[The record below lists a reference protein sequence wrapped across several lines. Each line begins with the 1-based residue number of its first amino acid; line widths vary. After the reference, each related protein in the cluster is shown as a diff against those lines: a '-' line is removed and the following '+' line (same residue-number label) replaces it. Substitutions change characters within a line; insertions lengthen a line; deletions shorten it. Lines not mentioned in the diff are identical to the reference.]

1 MDLFILNIKA
11 LVATE
16 ETPQMAVLGTK
27 MAQLN
32 SIENA
37 YLWIKNGKIEDFGK
51 MEDFRLPDD
60 LAVEVLDASG
70 RLVLPCWCD
79 SHTHLV
85 YAGSREPEFV
95 DRIKGL
101 TYEEIAENGGGI
113 LNSAKRLQET
123 SEDELF
129 EQAQQRLWEIIGF
142 GTGAVEIKSGYGLT
156 VEAELKILR
165 VIKRLKA
172 VSPIPIK
179 ATFLGAH
186 TYPTKYKKDHQGY
199 LELIIN
205 EMLPKI
211 EAEGLADY
219 IDVFCEKG
227 FFSPEETDQILK
239 AGKTHGLIPKVH
251 ANQLSHS
258 GGIQVGV
265 ANEARSVDHLEF
277 TGVEEIKSLMTSETM
292 PTILPSAAF
301 FLNLPYAPARQM
313 MAAGLP
319 LALATDYNPGSTPSG
334 RMPFVLS
341 LACIKMR
348 MTPEEAVNAA
358 TLNGAY
364 AMNLEKTHGSI
375 CKGKQGNVFITKP
388 ISSLAFIPY
397 SFGSDLV
404 ERVIVDGKVIV
415 KK

>member
-1 MDLFILNIKA
+1 MNIKA

-16 ETPQMAVLGTK
+16 DRPRMAVLGTEMGK
-27 MAQLN
+27 LN
-32 SIENA
+32 TIENA
-37 YLWIKNGKIEDFGK
+37 YLWIKEGKIEDFGP
-51 MEDFRLPDD
+51 MEKFRLPED
-60 LAVEVLDASG
+60 EEIEIIDAAG
-70 RLVLPCWCD
+70 RFVLPCWCD

-85 YAGSREPEFV
+85 YAGSREQEFV

-123 SEDELF
+123 SEDDLF
-129 EQAQQRLWEIIGF
+129 EQAQKRLWEVIGF
-142 GTGAVEIKSGYGLT
+142 GTGAIEIKSGYGLT

-165 VIKRLKA
+165 VIKRLKE

-186 TYPTKYKKDHQGY
+186 TFPTEYKNNHEGY
-199 LELIIN
+199 LDLIIN

-211 EAEGLADY
+211 TEEGLADY
-219 IDVFCEKG
+219 CDVFCEKIA
-227 FFSPEETDQILK
+227 FSPEESNRILK
-239 AGKTHGLIPKVH
+239 AGKEHGLIPKLH
-251 ANQLSHS
+251 ANQLSYS

-277 TGVEEIKSLMTSETM
+277 TGPEEIAALMTSETM
-292 PTILPSAAF
+292 PTLLPSAAF
-301 FLNLPYAPARQM
+301 FLNLPYPPARELIQ
-313 MAAGLP
+313 AGLP
-319 LALATDYNPGSTPSG
+319 VALATDYNPGSTPSG

-348 MTPEEAVNAA
+348 MTPEECINAA

-364 AMNLEKTHGSI
+364 AMNLEASHGSI

-388 ISSLAFIPY
+388 ISSLAFLPY

-404 ERVIVDGKVIV
+404 ERVIVDGKMILE
-415 KK
+415 K